1 MAETVL
7 PTAVFLILAAAW
19 WWPGPRVA
27 TWPLYAWGWLNA
39 IGGGLLSVL
48 PLPLL
53 PFQPEQS
60 LYHYTF
66 HGLYLAS
73 QLPLLIVLTQHLRQ
87 RTSG

>member
-1 MAETVL
+1 MVVA
-7 PTAVFLILAAAW
+7 AVCGLA
-19 WWPGPRVA
+19 PIRMGVA
-27 TWPLYAWGWLNA
+27 QA

>member
-1 MAETVL
+1 M
-7 PTAVFLILAAAW
+7 
-19 WWPGPRVA
+19 
-27 TWPLYAWGWLNA
+27 GWLNA

-53 PFQPEQS
+53 PFQPDQS
-60 LYHYTF
+60 RYHYTF

-73 QLPLLIVLTQHLRQ
+73 QLPLLFVLTQHLRQ